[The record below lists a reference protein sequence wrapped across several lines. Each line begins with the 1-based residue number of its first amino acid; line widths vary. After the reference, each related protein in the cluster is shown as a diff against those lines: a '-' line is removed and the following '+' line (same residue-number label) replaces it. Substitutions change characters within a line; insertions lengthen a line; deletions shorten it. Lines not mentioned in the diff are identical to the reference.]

1 MSAHRC
7 EPLFY
12 LVIGNL
18 IASAALCKCTCSN
31 LLLQNG
37 VLIHYIEAADI
48 LSVELYVLILVS
60 AEYFILAPFWLFEGA
75 FKIGV
80 YTCKHKVNV
89 LTATLS
95 VQVGIGVSIPTLDT
109 RGVGLHLLSVDPS
122 HIVSTCNYVIA
133 CRQLGDGLA
142 CGSVLRG
149 IKINVVST
157 RAFVKVEVL
166 HKIIGN
172 AVIVGKRFWMTLFV
186 ISPNITD
193 SIIVVGGVAV
203 AHQYDVAACSFV
215 QVNVYTRFGALV
227 KQFFV

>member
-1 MSAHRC
+1 M
-7 EPLFY
+7 
-12 LVIGNL
+12 
-18 IASAALCKCTCSN
+18 
-31 LLLQNG
+31 QNG
-37 VLIHYIEAADI
+37 VFIHYIEAADI
-48 LSVELYVLILVS
+48 LSVELYVLIFVS
-60 AEYFILAPFWLFEGA
+60 AEGFIFAPIRFYEGA

-95 VQVGIGVSIPTLDT
+95 VQVGIRVSIPTLDA

-122 HIVSTCNYVIA
+122 HVVSARNYVIA

-149 IKINVVST
+149 VKINVVST
-157 RAFVKVEVL
+157 RAFVKVKVL

-172 AVIVGKRFWMTLFV
+172 AVIVGKRFWMTLFM

-193 SIIVVGGVAV
+193 GIIGVGCVAV
-203 AHQYDVAACSFV
+203 THQYDIAACSFV
-215 QVNVYTRFGALV
+215 QVNVYTRFGAHI
-227 KQFFV
+227 KQFFVQLCPSYIVEISIRI